1 VTRSPGPQALARR
14 FSVEPERLALLE
26 RIFNREGTIRTS
38 ETVARQLTGP
48 RNYIPIQSILDVIG
62 TGTRVPDPHG
72 VAGRFMFSAPAS
84 FNQSV
89 GRLEVL
95 ANEQAGIIEHVLFR
109 TR

>member
-1 VTRSPGPQALARR
+1 MTRSPGPQALARR